1 MRMLLRWEIGLEAG
15 NEAIRT
21 GKIAEV
27 NRALME
33 RVQPE
38 SAHFGTE
45 NGSRTATS
53 SSTSMARRGFRSSPS
68 HCSSSWAQRSSSSR

>member
-21 GKIAEV
+21 GRIAEL

-38 SAHFGTE
+38 SAYFGTE
-45 NGSRTATS
+45 NGKRTGYLF
-53 SSTSMARRGFRSSPS
+53 STSMTRRGFRSSPS
-68 HCSSSWAQRSSSSR
+68 HCSSSWAPQSSSSR

>member
-21 GKIAEV
+21 GKIAEF

-38 SAHFGTE
+38 SAYFGTE
-45 NGSRTATS
+45 NGRRTGLPVRAS
-53 SSTSMARRGFRSSPS
+53 GAVIGKALGSLDSGRGLLPVLVTL
-68 HCSSSWAQRSSSSR
+68 Q

>member
-21 GKIAEV
+21 GKIAEL

-38 SAHFGTE
+38 SAYFGTE
-45 NGSRTATS
+45 NGKRTGYFFFDLDDS
-53 SSTSMARRGFRSSPS
+53 ARIPVIAEPLF
-68 HCSSSWAQRSSSSR
+68 Q